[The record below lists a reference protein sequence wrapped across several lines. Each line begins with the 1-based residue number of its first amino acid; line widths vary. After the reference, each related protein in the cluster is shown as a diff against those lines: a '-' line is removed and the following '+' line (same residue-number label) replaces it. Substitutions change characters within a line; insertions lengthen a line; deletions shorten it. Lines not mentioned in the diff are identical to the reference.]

1 MADDAA
7 RAATEAQWI
16 ARAQAGDG
24 AAFAQLVR
32 AWQSPVR
39 RQLQQLTHGDAARAD
54 DLAQQ
59 AFVQAWR
66 ALAGFRGEARFGTW
80 LHRIAYTCFLQE
92 RRAAPPAHAP
102 LDEHADAASHDPAS
116 QRALR
121 LDVARALAQLSE
133 EQRVAIVHCYHLDL
147 SHDEAAAVLGLP
159 LGTLKSHVARGK
171 ARLKELLAAWNEEAA

>member
-1 MADDAA
+1 MADET
-7 RAATEAQWI
+7 RAAAEAQWI
-16 ARAQAGDG
+16 ARAQAGDA
-24 AAFAQLVR
+24 AAFAELVR
-32 AWQSPVR
+32 AYQSQVR
-39 RQLQQLTHGDAARAD
+39 RQLQQLTHADAARAD

-59 AFVQAWR
+59 ALVQAWR
-66 ALAGFRGEARFGTW
+66 ALPAFRGEARFGTW

-92 RRAAPPAHAP
+92 RRAAPPLHAP
-102 LDEHADAASHDPAS
+102 LDESQEAASDDPTP

>member
-1 MADDAA
+1 MADDVA
-7 RAATEAQWI
+7 RAAAEAQWI
-16 ARAQAGDG
+16 ALAQRGDA

-32 AWQSPVR
+32 AYQAPLR

-66 ALAGFRGEARFGTW
+66 ALPAFRGDARFGTW
-80 LHRIAYTCFLQE
+80 LHRIAYNCFLQE
-92 RRAAPPAHAP
+92 RRAAPPAHEP
-102 LDEHADAASHDPAS
+102 LGEMHEPATPDPAA

-121 LDVARALAQLSE
+121 VDVERALAQLSE

-171 ARLKELLAAWNEEAA
+171 ARLRELLAAWNEEAA